1 MWLSLL
7 PIPSSLSG
15 VVGTM
20 PVRCFEVLEGGGR
33 SNGPIYRERT
43 AVIGSLPASHRMEG
57 GP

>member
-33 SNGPIYRERT
+33 SNGPIYREGT
-43 AVIGSLPASHRMEG
+43 VGVCPLPASHRMEG